1 MKRMRGGKLILL
13 LIVISKLKLHV
24 LMQYFILCKENKK
37 QKKFWK
43 KLLISLKDH

>member
-1 MKRMRGGKLILL
+1 MRGGKLILL

-37 QKKFWK
+37 QKKLLK
-43 KLLISLKDH
+43 KLLISLIDH